1 MVEKK
6 RYLVACVS
14 TSDAIE
20 RLKRMHLKMQMDFM
34 DRNLKINRE
43 RLMIVSDKIE
53 VYFVTAT
60 QFWSGV
66 VNGYRF
72 NGMTC
77 SPHFKSRASAK
88 VNEIYE
94 MKLEQTIRTYG
105 VNDADGILKMYV
117 RG

>member
-20 RLKRMHLKMQMDFM
+20 RLKRMHLKMQTDYM
-34 DRNLKINRE
+34 DRSLKIDRG
-43 RLMIVSDKIE
+43 RLMIVGDRIE

-66 VNGYRF
+66 VNGHLF
-72 NGMTC
+72 NGMIC
-77 SPHFKSRASAK
+77 SPYFEARASAK